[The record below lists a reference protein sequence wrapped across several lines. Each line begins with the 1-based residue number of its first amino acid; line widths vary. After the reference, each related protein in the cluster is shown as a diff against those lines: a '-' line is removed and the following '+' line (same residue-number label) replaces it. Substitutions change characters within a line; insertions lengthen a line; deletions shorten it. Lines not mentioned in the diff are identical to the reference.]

1 MAEPMDAIDQIIQG
15 NNVGFQDAINSILMD
30 RAKENIANQK
40 MVVMNKIFS
49 DEESSEDTEEIT
61 DTADTEEQ
69 QTEEQ

>member
-49 DEESSEDTEEIT
+49 DEESSEETEEIT

>member
-30 RAKENIANQK
+30 RARENIANQK
-40 MVVMNKIFS
+40 MTVMNNIFS
-49 DEESSEDTEEIT
+49 DEESSEETEIT
-61 DTADTEEQ
+61 DADQVEDQ

>member
-30 RAKENIANQK
+30 RARENIANQK
-40 MVVMNKIFS
+40 MTVMNTIFS
-49 DEESSEDTEEIT
+49 DEESSEETEIT
-61 DTADTEEQ
+61 DADDMEDQ